1 MKFALYIGSHT
12 KDNPSV
18 RLGWWLTRLVQ
29 KGEFANVTH
38 VEAILAEHDDGTV
51 TIGSASIR
59 DGGVRTKRCTLTP
72 EHWIIVDVPKWSVVK
87 ARKWFADHEG
97 EPYDTRGAFATAF
110 PIQWAQKNHWFC
122 NQAVADPFINSAS
135 IFGPSQFASIAV
147 SIGNIVTA
155 EFFEAR
161 NAST

>member
-1 MKFALYIGSHT
+1 MKIALYIGNHT

-29 KGEFANVTH
+29 KGEFYNVTH
-38 VEAILAEHDDGTV
+38 VEAILAEHDDGSV

-87 ARKWFADHEG
+87 ARKWFADHAG
-97 EPYDTRGAFATAF
+97 EPYDTRGAFASAM

-122 NQAVADPFINSAS
+122 NQAVGASVGMNSPE
-135 IFGPSQFASIAV
+135 IFGPSQFAAICHTF
-147 SIGNIVTA
+147 NK
-155 EFFEAR
+155 
-161 NAST
+161 